1 MSQCITLAEICRAQA
16 ELKLTV
22 EQLLEIQLCQEYI
35 KTPLQTLDGIY
46 IHQPKRFLPLAK
58 EAQKLVEALKKEQ
71 DAAQWAG
78 ITPEKFVQ
86 ESFIEQIN

>member
-78 ITPEKFVQ
+78 ITPE
-86 ESFIEQIN
+86 